1 MEKAS
6 TRRDA
11 PTDARNGHGQSA
23 RARARRADRSKGP
36 SPRLTQIPK
45 GANVKRSIY
54 YDPVWNPYGAPP
66 PGMPYKERCT
76 CVSDPAPTPDPY
88 AVSDA
93 PAKTAP
99 PAKSEAPAAD
109 DSDDDIALPTAPR
122 PPSDDDS
129 DDDIVMPAGPPPPEA
144 RVAPPMPVVQ
154 PRIAAPR
161 AQPETVAPVRYEA
174 PAPARKHSHADDADE
189 AGNAPPP
196 DLAGGATTLSAA
208 PQLRAFQHD
217 ATAFVPTSVRKR
229 ARQQ

>member
-1 MEKAS
+1 M
-6 TRRDA
+6 
-11 PTDARNGHGQSA
+11 
-23 RARARRADRSKGP
+23 
-36 SPRLTQIPK
+36 
-45 GANVKRSIY
+45 KRSIY

-76 CVSDPAPTPDPY
+76 CATDAAPTPDPY

-93 PAKTAP
+93 PSAKSKAPTKSDAP
-99 PAKSEAPAAD
+99 PKPAED

-144 RVAPPMPVVQ
+144 RVAPPMPIVQ

-174 PAPARKHSHADDADE
+174 PPTTRKHSPPAPETDDAPDD
-189 AGNAPPP
+189 APSA
-196 DLAGGATTLSAA
+196 DATTISAA
-208 PQLRAFQHD
+208 PQLRAIQHD
-217 ATAFVPTSVRKR
+217 ATTFVPTSVRKR
-229 ARQQ
+229 ARQR

>member
-1 MEKAS
+1 MP
-6 TRRDA
+6 
-11 PTDARNGHGQSA
+11 PTGTGKA
-23 RARARRADRSKGP
+23 RARARDAPID
-36 SPRLTQIPK
+36 PRIPK

-76 CVSDPAPTPDPY
+76 CAPDTAPTPDPY
-88 AVSDA
+88 AVNEA
-93 PAKTAP
+93 PSKTALS
-99 PAKSEAPAAD
+99 AKDTAPAAE

-144 RVAPPMPVVQ
+144 RVAPPMPIVQ

-174 PAPARKHSHADDADE
+174 PPLTRKQSDAEPADSEGD
-189 AGNAPPP
+189 APPS
-196 DLAGGATTLSAA
+196 DLAGGETTLSAA

-229 ARQQ
+229 ARQR